1 MGEHVDAPATIVFSL
16 FYVVFSLG
24 EYLLIIFF
32 SYVLKLFRYQQAS
45 SDRDYKGKNMIFSNF
60 SYNFYI

>member
-24 EYLLIIFF
+24 EYLMSDYFF
-32 SYVLKLFRYQQAS
+32 SLT
-45 SDRDYKGKNMIFSNF
+45 
-60 SYNFYI
+60 

>member
-32 SYVLKLFRYQQAS
+32 SYVLKLFRCQQAE
-45 SDRDYKGKNMIFSNF
+45 SDRDQKGKSFFSSFSSNF
-60 SYNFYI
+60 HIY